1 MLKSLPQQAAA
12 MQTAPLKTA
21 VIGYGLSARTFHL
34 PFIKR
39 QPELELVAISSRQP
53 ELAIDYPKL
62 SHYPDASALI
72 AESDAA
78 LVVITSPNHSHF
90 PLAKAALERG
100 KHVLLE
106 KPLVLSSEEGQQ
118 LAAVA
123 RHSGRKL
130 AVYHNRRFDGDFLTL
145 QQIIQSGALG
155 AIHYFESHFDR
166 FRPEPRARW
175 REQAG
180 PGSGI
185 LWDLGPHLID
195 QALCLFGMPQAISA
209 TCRTLRPGGESTDY
223 FHLQLH
229 YPDKE
234 VVLHS
239 SPFCANPTLRFMLQG
254 TKGSYQKFGLD
265 PQEDMLRAG
274 AVPGGVDWALEQAEC
289 FGELATVERRV
300 RYPTMAG
307 DYGVFY
313 QQLVAALMDDAE
325 LPVPLADALAGIR
338 LIELAILSSE
348 LGQRIEV
355 IG

>member
-1 MLKSLPQQAAA
+1 M
-12 MQTAPLKTA
+12 LKTA
-21 VIGYGLSARTFHL
+21 VIGFGLSARTFHL
-34 PFIKR
+34 PFIA
-39 QPELELVAISSRQP
+39 QQSELSLVAISSSQP
-53 ELAIDYPKL
+53 ELANQYPQIQ
-62 SHYPDASALI
+62 HYAQAEQLI
-72 AESDAA
+72 AESDAE

-90 PLAKAALERG
+90 PLARAALQQG

-106 KPLVLSSEEGQQ
+106 KPLVLSHEEGRQ
-118 LAAVA
+118 LALLA
-123 RHSGRKL
+123 RQNGRKL

-145 QQIIQSGALG
+145 QQLINRGELG
-155 AIHYFESHFDR
+155 TIHYFESHFDR

-209 TCRTLRPGGESTDY
+209 TCRTLRPSGETTDY

-229 YPDKE
+229 YSDKE

-254 TKGSYQKFGLD
+254 SRGSYQKFGLD
-265 PQEDMLRAG
+265 PQEDALRAG
-274 AVPGGVDWALEQAEC
+274 AVPGGVDWGVEPAEC
-289 FGELATVERRV
+289 FGELANAERCI
-300 RYPTMAG
+300 RYPTLAG
-307 DYGVFY
+307 HYGLFY
-313 QQLVAALMDDAE
+313 QQLVAALLHGAE
-325 LPVPLADALAGIR
+325 LPVPIEDALAGIR

-348 LGQRIEV
+348 LGSRVEV
-355 IG
+355 VGG

>member
-1 MLKSLPQQAAA
+1 MLKSPLPRAAA
-12 MQTAPLKTA
+12 IQTAPLKTA

-34 PFIKR
+34 PFIKL
-39 QPELELVAISSRQP
+39 QPELKLVAISSSQP
-53 ELAIDYPKL
+53 EVAIDYPKL
-62 SHYPDASALI
+62 SHYPDATTLI
-72 AESDAA
+72 TESDAE

-90 PLAKAALERG
+90 PLAKAALQQG

-118 LAAVA
+118 LAVIA
-123 RHSGRKL
+123 RQSGRKL

-145 QQIIQSGALG
+145 QQLLKNGELG
-155 AIHYFESHFDR
+155 SIHYVESHFDR
-166 FRPEPRARW
+166 FRPQPRARW

-195 QALCLFGMPQAISA
+195 QTLCLFGMPQAITA

-239 SPFCANPTLRFMLQG
+239 SPFCASPTMRFMLQG
-254 TKGSYQKFGLD
+254 NLGSYQKFGLD
-265 PQEDMLRAG
+265 PQEDALRAG
-274 AVPGGVDWALEQAEC
+274 VVPSSANWGVEQADYY
-289 FGELATVERRV
+289 GVLATAASQVT
-300 RYPTMAG
+300 YPTLAG
-307 DYGVFY
+307 NYALFY
-313 QQLVAALMDDAE
+313 QQLVAALLDDAE
-325 LPVPLADALAGIR
+325 LPVPLADALAGVR

-355 IG
+355 VG

>member
-1 MLKSLPQQAAA
+1 MLE
-12 MQTAPLKTA
+12 TAKLKTA

-34 PFIKR
+34 PFIKL
-39 QPELELVAISSRQP
+39 QPELELVAISSSQP
-53 ELAIDYPKL
+53 ELAIDYPQL
-62 SHYPDASALI
+62 SHYPDANALI
-72 AESDAA
+72 ANSDAG

-90 PLAKAALERG
+90 PLAKAALQQG

-118 LAAVA
+118 LTAIA
-123 RHSGRKL
+123 RQSGRKL

-145 QQIIQSGALG
+145 QQLIRSGELG
-155 AIHYFESHFDR
+155 NIHYFESHFDR

-195 QALCLFGMPQAISA
+195 QTLCLFGMPRAITA
-209 TCRTLRPGGESTDY
+209 NCRTLRPGGESTDY

-239 SPFCANPTLRFMLQG
+239 SPFCASPTLRFMLQG

-265 PQEDMLRAG
+265 PQEDALRAG
-274 AVPGGVDWALEQAEC
+274 AMPGGTDWGLEKATDY
-289 FGELATVERRV
+289 GVLATVDSQMS
-300 RYPTMAG
+300 YPTLAG
-307 DYGVFY
+307 NYALFY
-313 QQLVAALMDDAE
+313 QQLVAALLHDAE
-325 LPVPLADALAGIR
+325 LPVPVVDALAGIR

-348 LGQRIEV
+348 LGLRVEV
-355 IG
+355 VG

>member
-1 MLKSLPQQAAA
+1 M
-12 MQTAPLKTA
+12 LKTA
-21 VIGYGLSARTFHL
+21 VIGFGLSARTFHL
-34 PFIKR
+34 PFIAL
-39 QPELELVAISSRQP
+39 QPELELVAISSSQP
-53 ELAIDYPKL
+53 ELANQYPQL
-62 SHYPDASALI
+62 QHYAKAEHLI
-72 AESDAA
+72 AESDAE

-90 PLAKAALERG
+90 PLAKAALQQG

-118 LAAVA
+118 LVA
-123 RHSGRKL
+123 IARQSGRKL

-145 QQIIQSGALG
+145 QQLIKSGNLG
-155 AIHYFESHFDR
+155 NIHYFESHFDR

-209 TCRTLRPGGESTDY
+209 SCRTLRPGGESTDY

-239 SPFCANPTLRFMLQG
+239 SPFCASPTMRFMLQG

-265 PQEDMLRAG
+265 PQEDALRAG
-274 AVPGGVDWALEQAEC
+274 VVPGGADWGLEASQYH
-289 FGELATVERRV
+289 GELATADTRLS
-300 RYPTMAG
+300 YPTLAG
-307 DYGVFY
+307 NYALFY
-313 QQLVAALMDDAE
+313 QQLVAALLQDAE
-325 LPVPLADALAGIR
+325 LPVRIDDALAGIR
-338 LIELAILSSE
+338 LIELAVNSSE
-348 LGQRIEV
+348 LGRRVEV
-355 IG
+355 GGSVRR

>member
-1 MLKSLPQQAAA
+1 MLKPPLPHALNL
-12 MQTAPLKTA
+12 QTAKLKTA

-34 PFIKR
+34 PFIKL
-39 QPELELVAISSRQP
+39 QPELELVAISSSQP
-53 ELAIDYPKL
+53 TLAIDYPSL
-62 SHYPDASALI
+62 AHYSDAMTLI
-72 AESDAA
+72 SESDAE
-78 LVVITSPNHSHF
+78 LVVITAPNPSHF
-90 PLAKAALERG
+90 PLARAALEQG

-106 KPLVLSSEEGQQ
+106 KPLVLSREEGLQ
-118 LAAVA
+118 LAAIA
-123 RHSGRKL
+123 KQSGRKL

-145 QQIIQSGALG
+145 HQLINSGELG
-155 AIHYFESHFDR
+155 QIHYFESHFDR

-195 QALCLFGMPQAISA
+195 QALCLFGLPQAISA
-209 TCRTLRPGGESTDY
+209 TCRTLRPGGETTDY

-254 TKGSYQKFGLD
+254 SGGSYQKFGLD
-265 PQEDMLRAG
+265 PQEDALRAG
-274 AVPGGVDWALEQAEC
+274 AVPDAVDWGVEPAEC
-289 FGELATVERRV
+289 FGELATAERRSS
-300 RYPTMAG
+300 YPTLAG
-307 DYGVFY
+307 HYGLFY
-313 QQLVAALMDDAE
+313 QQLVAALLHDAE
-325 LPVPLADALAGIR
+325 LPVPITDALSGIR

-348 LGQRIEV
+348 LGQRVEV
-355 IG
+355 VG

>member
-1 MLKSLPQQAAA
+1 M
-12 MQTAPLKTA
+12 LKTA

-34 PFIKR
+34 SFIKL
-39 QPELELVAISSRQP
+39 QPELELVAISSSQSEVAQAYP
-53 ELAIDYPKL
+53 EIA
-62 SHYPDASALI
+62 HYQDATDLI
-72 AESDAA
+72 AQSDAE

-90 PLAKAALERG
+90 PLAKAALQQG

-106 KPLVLSSEEGQQ
+106 KPLVLSSEEGQA
-118 LAAVA
+118 LAELASQ
-123 RHSGRKL
+123 SGRKL

-145 QQIIQSGALG
+145 QQLIKSGALG
-155 AIHYFESHFDR
+155 QIHYFESHFDR

-209 TCRTLRPGGESTDY
+209 NCRTLRPGGESTDY

-229 YPDKE
+229 YSDKE

-254 TKGSYQKFGLD
+254 RLGSYQKFGLD
-265 PQEDMLRAG
+265 PQEDALRAG
-274 AVPGGVDWALEQAEC
+274 KVPGGAAWGLEQAAN
-289 FGELATVERRV
+289 FGLLASADGQQS
-300 RYPTMAG
+300 YPTLAG
-307 DYGVFY
+307 NYALFY
-313 QQLVAALMDDAE
+313 QRLVAALQEDAP
-325 LPVPLADALAGIR
+325 LPVPLEDALAGIR
-338 LIELAILSSE
+338 LLELAIVSST

-355 IG
+355 VG